1 MSRFIFPIQTNGQ
14 NDYFFSGKV
23 KRKIN
28 RSFFYLE
35 KKKTDF
41 SQNSPFSL
49 GFGEWESE

>member
-1 MSRFIFPIQTNGQ
+1 MAKMIIFLWKSQKKKQSVI
-14 NDYFFSGKV
+14 
-23 KRKIN
+23 
-28 RSFFYLE
+28 FYLE